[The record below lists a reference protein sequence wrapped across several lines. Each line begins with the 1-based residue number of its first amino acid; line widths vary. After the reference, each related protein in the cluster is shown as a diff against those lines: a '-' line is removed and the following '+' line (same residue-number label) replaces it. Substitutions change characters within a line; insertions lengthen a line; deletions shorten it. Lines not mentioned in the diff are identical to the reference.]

1 VKFVFRLYSCIISPF
16 MHGIL
21 LQLLISFFV
30 FANSSLN
37 YLSIILYFFQIPLLL
52 NGHRGMMFPTGLTKV
67 LRMANDG
74 PHIHILLLLIYKNQ
88 SPYTERLPI
97 LISNGSCNTNSNIAL
112 VNLFLTGLINSCM
125 IVKLLM
131 LTGDGRRIH
140 IPPFH
145 T

>member
-1 VKFVFRLYSCIISPF
+1 MKFLFRLYICIISPF

-21 LQLLISFFV
+21 LQLFNFFC
-30 FANSSLN
+30 FCHSSLN
-37 YLSIILYFFQIPLLL
+37 YVSIIFFFFQIPLLL

-74 PHIHILLLLIYKNQ
+74 LHIHILLLLIYKNQ

-97 LISNGSCNTNSNIAL
+97 LSSNGSCNTNSNIAL

-125 IVKLLM
+125 IVKLLK

>member
-1 VKFVFRLYSCIISPF
+1 MESW
-16 MHGIL
+16 
-21 LQLLISFFV
+21 LQLFDFLFFV
-30 FANSSLN
+30 FAILH
-37 YLSIILYFFQIPLLL
+37 LIIYRIFFLFFLQIPLLL
-52 NGHRGMMFPTGLTKV
+52 NGHRGMMFFPTGLTKV

-97 LISNGSCNTNSNIAL
+97 LSSNGSCNNNSNIAL

-131 LTGDGRRIH
+131 MTGDGRRIH
-140 IPPFH
+140 IPPLH